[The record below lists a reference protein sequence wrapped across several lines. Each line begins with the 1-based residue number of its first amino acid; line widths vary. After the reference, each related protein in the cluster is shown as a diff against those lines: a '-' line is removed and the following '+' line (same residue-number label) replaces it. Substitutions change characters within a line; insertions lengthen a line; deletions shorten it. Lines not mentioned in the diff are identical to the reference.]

1 MGHEVVTQIAQ
12 KNLNNPQV
20 PFLIELSNRH
30 KLHFSRELKPND
42 FWFINTGLGR
52 VCVMLRHGAAFD
64 VSLQQIQR
72 RGVGAR
78 HELQEAGHPALAA
91 GTICMWCTS
100 LLTHTHVNMS
110 L

>member
-1 MGHEVVTQIAQ
+1 M
-12 KNLNNPQV
+12 
-20 PFLIELSNRH
+20 
-30 KLHFSRELKPND
+30 ND

-52 VCVMLRHGAAFD
+52 VCVLLRHGAAFD

-100 LLTHTHVNMS
+100 LLTHTRQHVIVS
-110 L
+110 LNFRLNIREYLGQHSEWKRGC